1 MDKMLIE
8 GSAKLKGEASVGGSK
23 NASLPVM
30 VAALLAEGPSVIE
43 GVPRLKDIDT
53 MSAVLGQLG
62 ATASQEGS
70 RLQVDSRGLDK
81 FEAPYDLVRTMRAS
95 IYVMGPL
102 LARLGKARVSLP
114 GGCAIG
120 QRPIDYHLK
129 GFEALGAKIKLE
141 HGYVEATA
149 KKLKGARIVFDKP
162 SVGATCNVMMAA
174 TLASGTTWLHNPAQ
188 EPEIVDLAGFL
199 NRMGAQVSGAGTDC
213 ITIKGVSALKPCE
226 YRIIPDRIEA
236 ATLVAAAAITGG
248 AVTLRHCRLSDLG
261 IVSEKFQEYG
271 VKLSEGDEGR
281 DTVKVTVGKARKAV
295 HICTMPHPGFPTDM
309 QAQWMALM
317 TVTKGTSVI
326 TETIWENRFM
336 HISELERMGADIR
349 VQGNSAV
356 VSGVPRL
363 SGAPVMASDLRASAA
378 LLLAG
383 LAAKGETEVSR
394 IYHLDRGYERLEK
407 KLEAL
412 GAKIRRVPE

>member
-1 MDKMLIE
+1 MDKMIIE
-8 GSAKLKGEASVGGSK
+8 GGAKLKGEATVGGSK
-23 NASLPVM
+23 NASLPIM
-30 VAALLAEGPSVIE
+30 VAALLAEGPSKIE

-53 MSAVLGQLG
+53 MCALLGQLG

-70 RLQVDSRGLDK
+70 TLSIDSRGMDK

-120 QRPIDYHLK
+120 PRPIDYHLK

-149 KKLKGARIVFDKP
+149 KKLKGARIVFEKP
-162 SVGATCNVMMAA
+162 SVGATCNIMMAA
-174 TLASGTTWLHNPAQ
+174 TLAQGTTWLHNPAQ
-188 EPEIVDLAGFL
+188 EPEIVDLGGFL
-199 NRMGAQVSGAGTDC
+199 NRMGAQVTGAGTDC
-213 ITIKGVSALKPCE
+213 ITIKGVGSLKPTD
-226 YRIIPDRIEA
+226 YRVIPDRIEA
-236 ATLVAAAAITGG
+236 ATLIGAAAITGG
-248 AVTLRHCRLSDLG
+248 SVTLKHSRLSDLG
-261 IVSEKFQEYG
+261 IVSEKFLEHG
-271 VKLSEGDEGR
+271 VSLSEGAEGR
-281 DTVKVTVGKARKAV
+281 DTLKVSSHKNRKAV
-295 HICTMPHPGFPTDM
+295 HICTMPHPGFPTDV
-309 QAQWMALM
+309 QAQWMSLM
-317 TVTKGTSVI
+317 CVTKGTSVI

-356 VSGVPRL
+356 VTGVPKL
-363 SGAPVMASDLRASAA
+363 SGTTVMASDLRASAA

-383 LAAKGETEVSR
+383 LVARGKTEVSR

-412 GAKIRRVPE
+412 GAKIRRAPE

>member
-8 GSAKLKGEASVGGSK
+8 GGSRLKGEATVGGSK
-23 NASLPVM
+23 NATLPVM
-30 VAALLAEGPSVIE
+30 VAALLAPGRSVIH
-43 GVPRLKDIDT
+43 GVPRLKDVDT

-62 ATASQEGS
+62 ATADQEAS
-70 RLQVDSRGLDK
+70 TLSIDAKGLNAW
-81 FEAPYDLVRTMRAS
+81 EAPYDLVRTMRAS

-120 QRPIDYHLK
+120 QRPIDFHLK
-129 GFEALGAKIKLE
+129 GFEALGAKIKIE
-141 HGYVEATA
+141 HGYVEATV

-174 TLASGTTWLHNPAQ
+174 TLASGTTYLHNPAQ

-199 NRMGAQVSGAGTDC
+199 NRMGASVSGAGTDC
-213 ITIKGVSALKPCE
+213 ITIKGVASLKPCE

-248 AVTLRHCRLSDLG
+248 SVTLRSARLSDLG
-261 IVSEKFQEYG
+261 IVSEKFREHG
-271 VKLSEGDEGR
+271 VHLSEGDQGR
-281 DTVKVTVGKARKAV
+281 DTLKVTLARSRPAV

-309 QAQWMALM
+309 QAQWMSLM
-317 TVTKGTSVI
+317 AVTKGTSVI

-336 HISELERMGADIR
+336 HISELERMGANIR

-356 VSGVPRL
+356 VTGVARL

-412 GAKIRRVPE
+412 GARIRRVPE

>member
-1 MDKMLIE
+1 MDTMLIE
-8 GSAKLKGEASVGGSK
+8 GGSRLKGEATVGGSK
-23 NASLPVM
+23 NASLPIM
-30 VAALLAEGPSVIE
+30 VAALLADGSSKIE

-53 MSAVLGQLG
+53 MCAVLATLG
-62 ATASQEGS
+62 ASASQQGS
-70 RLQVDSRGLDK
+70 TLQVDSRGLDK

-102 LARLGKARVSLP
+102 LARLGRARVSLP

-141 HGYVEATA
+141 HGYVEASA

-162 SVGATCNVMMAA
+162 SVGATANVMMAA
-174 TLASGTTWLHNPAQ
+174 SLASGTTWLHNPAQ
-188 EPEIVDLAGFL
+188 EPEIVDLAGFI
-199 NRMGAQVSGAGTDC
+199 NRMGGSVQGAGTDC
-213 ITIKGVSALKPCE
+213 ITIKGVTSLKPCE
-226 YRIIPDRIEA
+226 YRVIPDRIEA

-248 AVTLRHCRLSDLG
+248 SVTLRSARMSDLG
-261 IVSEKFQEYG
+261 IVSEKFAEHG
-271 VKLSEGDEGR
+271 VRLSEGDEGR
-281 DTVKVTVGKARKAV
+281 DTLKVTTGKKRKPV

-309 QAQWMALM
+309 QAQWMSLM
-317 TVTKGTSVI
+317 CVTPGTSVV

-336 HISELERMGADIR
+336 HISELDRMGANIR

-356 VSGVPRL
+356 VTGVAKL
-363 SGAPVMASDLRASAA
+363 SAAPVMASDLRASAA

-383 LAAKGETEVSR
+383 LAAKGETRVSR

-412 GAKIRRVPE
+412 GAKIRRVAE

>member
-1 MDKMLIE
+1 MDKIIVE
-8 GSAKLKGEASVGGSK
+8 GGKPLKGEAVVGGSK
-23 NASLPVM
+23 NATLPIM
-30 VAALLAEGPSVIE
+30 VAALLAPGESRIE
-43 GVPRLKDIDT
+43 GVPRLNDVDT
-53 MSAVLGQLG
+53 MVQVLETLG
-62 ATASQEGS
+62 AKSGQEGS
-70 RLQVDSRGLDK
+70 TLKVDASHLEK
-81 FEAPYDLVRTMRAS
+81 WEAPYELVRTMRAS

-129 GFEALGAKIKLE
+129 GFEALGAKITLK
-141 HGYVEATA
+141 HGYVEASA
-149 KKLKGARIVFDKP
+149 KKLKGSRIVFDKP
-162 SVGATCNVMMAA
+162 SVGASCNVMMAA
-174 TLASGTTWLHNPAQ
+174 VLASGTTYLHNPAQ

-199 NRMGAQVSGAGTDC
+199 NRMGAKVEGAGTDC
-213 ITIKGVSALKPCE
+213 ITIKGVSSLKPCE
-226 YRIIPDRIEA
+226 YRVIPDRIEA
-236 ATLVAAAAITGG
+236 ATLVTAAAITGG
-248 AVTLRHCRLSDLG
+248 SVTLRQARMSDLG
-261 IVSEKFQEYG
+261 IVSEKFMEHG
-271 VKLSEGDEGR
+271 VHLSEGAQGR
-281 DTVKVTVGKARKAV
+281 DTLKVSMAKSRKAV

-317 TVTKGTSVI
+317 SVTKGTSVI

-336 HISELERMGADIR
+336 HISEMERMGANIR

-356 VSGVPRL
+356 VTGVPGL

-378 LLLAG
+378 LVLSG
-383 LAAKGETEVSR
+383 LAAKGSTEIRR